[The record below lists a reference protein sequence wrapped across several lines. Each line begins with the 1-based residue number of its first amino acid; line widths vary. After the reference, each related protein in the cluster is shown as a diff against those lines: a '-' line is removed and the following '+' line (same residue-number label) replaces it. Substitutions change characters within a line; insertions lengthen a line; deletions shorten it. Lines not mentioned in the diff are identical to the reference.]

1 MSARKA
7 LREDEA
13 AEPSVEREVI
23 GEGPSAIWR
32 IRSFAAARTV
42 LRARTCTSQ
51 AGFTAE
57 RIPRGVFRRHPIL
70 ISDGPAHDAQRRDLA
85 RFFAPAV
92 VADRYGDFIA
102 ERAEAAVEHV
112 VRQGRCRLD
121 EVALHFAVEVTAEVV
136 GLTESSVAG
145 MSRRLEG
152 FFTQPPVD
160 LATPNWGRTRLQ
172 WLQAAIN
179 GLVPIGRFYLAD
191 VRPAVRARR
200 RGRGGSRAG
209 GDVLTHLIESGHSTS
224 DILVECVTYGT
235 AGMVTTR
242 EFISMACWHLLSDPD
257 LGAEYSRAEQPRRL
271 EILKEIIRLEP
282 VVGHLY
288 RRARD
293 EVEIA
298 DGGSTHTIARGDLID
313 VCVRETNTDPAAF
326 DPTESGRDDTESGGD
341 GSDPHSLCPARLTA
355 DGVPA
360 VGMSFSDGAHSCP
373 GQPLALLE
381 TDALL
386 HRLLAHRPRILAHRP
401 RILNEPTIGWD
412 SVIAGYRIRGLEL
425 AFDHGHG
432 TERGEPD
439 YGEPDYGQPAG
450 HEEPT

>member
-1 MSARKA
+1 MNARKA
-7 LREDEA
+7 LRKDEA
-13 AEPSVEREVI
+13 AEPSVERELI
-23 GEGPSAIWR
+23 GEGPAAIWR
-32 IRSFAAARTV
+32 IRSFAAARAV
-42 LRARTCTSQ
+42 LRARTGTSQ

-102 ERAEAAVEHV
+102 ARAEAAVERII
-112 VRQGRCRLD
+112 RQGRCRLD
-121 EVALHFAVEVTAEVV
+121 EVALHFAVDVTAEVV
-136 GLTESSVAG
+136 GLTESSVTG
-145 MSRRLEG
+145 MARRLEG

-160 LATPNWGRTRLQ
+160 LAAPNWGRTRLQ

-200 RGRGGSRAG
+200 RGRVSSRVGASGHEHG

-242 EFISMACWHLLSDPD
+242 EFISMACWHLLSDAD
-257 LGAEYSRAEQPRRL
+257 LGAEYGRAEQPRRL

-288 RRARD
+288 RRAQD

-313 VCVRETNTDPAAF
+313 VCVRATNTDHAAF
-326 DPTESGRDDTESGGD
+326 DPTNSGRDDTESGGD
-341 GSDPHSLCPARLTA
+341 SSDPHFLCPARHTA

-386 HRLLAHRPRILAHRP
+386 HRLLAHRPRILH
-401 RILNEPTIGWD
+401 EPTIGWD

-432 TERGEPD
+432 TEREEPD
-439 YGEPDYGQPAG
+439 YGEPAEHG
-450 HEEPT
+450 EPT

>member
-13 AEPSVEREVI
+13 AEPNVEREVI
-23 GEGPSAIWR
+23 GEGPFAIWR

-42 LRARTCTSQ
+42 LRARTGTSQ

-57 RIPRGVFRRHPIL
+57 RIPRGIFRRHPIL

-92 VADRYGDFIA
+92 VADRNGDFIA
-102 ERAEAAVEHV
+102 ERAEAAVERI

-136 GLTESSVAG
+136 GLTESSVTG

-160 LATPNWGRTRLQ
+160 LAAPNWGRTRLQ

-200 RGRGGSRAG
+200 RGRGSSRVGGGSRAGASGHEHG

-242 EFISMACWHLLSDPD
+242 EFISMACWHLLSDED
-257 LGAEYSRAEQPRRL
+257 LGAEYGRAEQPRRL

-288 RRARD
+288 RRAQD

-313 VCVRETNTDPAAF
+313 VCVRATNTDPATF
-326 DPTESGRDDTESGGD
+326 DPTNSGRDDTESGGD
-341 GSDPHSLCPARLTA
+341 GSDPHSLSPARPTA

-386 HRLLAHRPRILAHRP
+386 HRLLAHRPRILH
-401 RILNEPTIGWD
+401 EPTIGWD

-432 TERGEPD
+432 TERGEP
-439 YGEPDYGQPAG
+439 
-450 HEEPT
+450 T